1 MNSIN
6 QDLIKLKIS
15 PGFSRGNLLSGE
27 TGKQIPIPI
36 KRFYFINNL
45 RYPKKIRGM
54 HAHKNLEQIIFC
66 VNGSFELY
74 LDDGKK
80 KQKIVMDRPF
90 LGVRIRKMVWHH
102 MTNFSPACI
111 IFVMA
116 SDHYKESDYI
126 RDYDKFQQYFKSNN
140 HG

>member
-1 MNSIN
+1 MNSTK
-6 QDLIKLKIS
+6 QDFIKLKVS
-15 PGFSRGNLLSGE
+15 PSFSRGNLLSGE

-45 RYPKKIRGM
+45 RRSEKIRGM

-66 VNGSFELY
+66 VNGSFELH

-90 LGVRIRKMVWHH
+90 LGTRIRKMVWHH

-111 IFVMA
+111 IFVVA
-116 SDHYKESDYI
+116 SDYYKESDYI
-126 RDYDKFQQYFKSNN
+126 RDHNKFLQRLKSNN